1 MFSEEDKKKPI
12 TIKIKKNPPNLEPI
26 HEHFEY
32 IDTMLTLPNTL

>member
-1 MFSEEDKKKPI
+1 MFSEEDKKPI
-12 TIKIKKNPPNLEPI
+12 TIKIKKTPNLEPI